1 MYVNDVENDNLLKVA
16 KIIEQTQK
24 KPEIFTSQAEILYY
38 FWLLIRGKLSVEDFL
53 MFNDTYF
60 SKKAYEY
67 PVKNWFDAVYY
78 VKYLPA
84 RFKKDKLFIF
94 DKLYSSLIEKE
105 ELDDSFVV

>member
-1 MYVNDVENDNLLKVA
+1 
-16 KIIEQTQK
+16 
-24 KPEIFTSQAEILYY
+24 
-38 FWLLIRGKLSVEDFL
+38 
-53 MFNDTYF
+53 
-60 SKKAYEY
+60 
-67 PVKNWFDAVYY
+67 